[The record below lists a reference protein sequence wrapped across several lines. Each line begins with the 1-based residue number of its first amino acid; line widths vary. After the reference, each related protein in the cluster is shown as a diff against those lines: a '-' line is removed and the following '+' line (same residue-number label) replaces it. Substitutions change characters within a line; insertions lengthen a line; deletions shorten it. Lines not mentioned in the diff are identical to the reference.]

1 MTYIV
6 AVSFVIFTPPQDVAT
21 ELESPFLGA
30 QAVEDWVPSDDDE
43 GGAPR
48 SPVDMPSP
56 TPSPPSPVV
65 AEDVAEPVEVGEET
79 APTEQDETPGS
90 GSVKEHLEDGQ
101 GWWATNSTNPTP
113 SPKEVRKDTSGLV
126 DPNNME
132 TLPYS
137 PPPVIP
143 VEPVAP
149 DSNLAAIDARIAFLQ
164 TLGVHPGNIFFGM

>member
-90 GSVKEHLEDGQ
+90 VKEHLEVRG
-101 GWWATNSTNPTP
+101 GGPLTP
-113 SPKEVRKDTSGLV
+113 LIQHPAQRKSERILV
-126 DPNNME
+126 
-132 TLPYS
+132 
-137 PPPVIP
+137 V
-143 VEPVAP
+143 
-149 DSNLAAIDARIAFLQ
+149 
-164 TLGVHPGNIFFGM
+164 

>member
-30 QAVEDWVPSDDDE
+30 QAVEDWVSDDDDDE

-79 APTEQDETPGS
+79 APTEQDET
-90 GSVKEHLEDGQ
+90 Q
-101 GWWATNSTNPTP
+101 
-113 SPKEVRKDTSGLV
+113 EV
-126 DPNNME
+126 
-132 TLPYS
+132 
-137 PPPVIP
+137 
-143 VEPVAP
+143 
-149 DSNLAAIDARIAFLQ
+149 
-164 TLGVHPGNIFFGM
+164 

>member
-1 MTYIV
+1 M
-6 AVSFVIFTPPQDVAT
+6 
-21 ELESPFLGA
+21 
-30 QAVEDWVPSDDDE
+30 
-43 GGAPR
+43 
-48 SPVDMPSP
+48 
-56 TPSPPSPVV
+56 
-65 AEDVAEPVEVGEET
+65 
-79 APTEQDETPGS
+79 
-90 GSVKEHLEDGQ
+90 KEHLEDGQ

-143 VEPVAP
+143 VQPVAP